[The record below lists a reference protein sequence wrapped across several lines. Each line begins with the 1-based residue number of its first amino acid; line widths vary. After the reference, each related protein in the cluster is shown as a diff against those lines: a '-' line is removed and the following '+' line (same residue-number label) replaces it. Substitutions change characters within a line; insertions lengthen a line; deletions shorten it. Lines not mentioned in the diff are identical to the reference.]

1 MGHAVQ
7 FPNCNKTGK
16 GQASMRKG
24 TTMYRPSKLALIS
37 TCMSAFLLAAALLLA
52 APTLAHADQGTK
64 YVDSTMTITMQKSD
78 AGTASGDTN
87 NSNDKGASATN
98 AKKTVATGDALPLAV
113 AGTAVLV
120 AGAAYCLLQSRRLSA
135 AAQGT
140 RAASGSRG
148 SLAAPEGPSAAAK
161 RVLAVILATALAS
174 SLCFGAFASK
184 ASAAEDGTDPDA
196 GAAET
201 GDELPDLDVECTAN
215 VVIDEEGNVISAD
228 LTLINDSDYIIDV
241 SDIAAP
247 EELADWEAAFDYF
260 YWDEEGGSWDED
272 IYSWFEDDADYWG
285 DDEYG
290 YSDDLAELS
299 AADATLASA
308 DEAAALSD
316 DAALASDT
324 KAEVKAGAKATGAW
338 NGGKVP
344 SNIVAQVKAG
354 GSARLGF
361 QTIIVMK
368 HAVIFDANAPEGTTA
383 TLDGVNSRKTTTVQD
398 GASLPSYRIPDDSA
412 VTCSSKYYFFAGW
425 GTSPTE
431 DPLNGKKKDEV
442 AAANTSMKGPQRYYA
457 LWLKGDSYWLNVANA
472 ANPETGILKNCY
484 EVAEDMEVLHGT
496 KAQTSAGKDKAAVT
510 EEYTNYLNGKSAD
523 GTTDQEVRLYT
534 KWNGSDAGDGANR
547 WVEFRVIQVGEHDG
561 DGSAVTFMAT
571 HSLPTAKQMNPS
583 DSSGGSWANS
593 LMRTDTMTNYVK
605 AGLSG
610 LCKDD
615 ESTGAKTIN
624 KVTTS
629 GGYGSW
635 TEGSTTRDQFWL
647 LSHTEVFG
655 TDGNTL
661 IPGSF
666 REEGTQY
673 AWFANKGVNAKSG
686 EDTSNSAVEKMNLTR
701 AGGLPAGAHDYYA
714 YWWLRSPYVDRS
726 EFFGYVSAKG
736 YPGNYYD
743 SSSYGVVPAF
753 SM

>member
-1 MGHAVQ
+1 
-7 FPNCNKTGK
+7 
-16 GQASMRKG
+16 MRKG
-24 TTMYRPSKLALIS
+24 TTVYRPSKLALIS
-37 TCMSAFLLAAALLLA
+37 ACMSAFLLAALLLA

-87 NSNDKGASATN
+87 SNGKGASATN
-98 AKKTVATGDALPLAV
+98 SKKTVATGDALPLAV
-113 AGTAVLV
+113 AGTVVLV

-135 AAQGT
+135 AQGAQ
-140 RAASGSRG
+140 AASGSRG
-148 SLAAPEGPSAAAK
+148 SLAAPEGLNGAAK

-196 GAAET
+196 GAAEAD
-201 GDELPDLDVECTAN
+201 DELPDLDVECTAN

-241 SDIAAP
+241 SDIVAP

-285 DDEYG
+285 DDEDG

-299 AADATLASA
+299 AADAMLASA

-316 DAALASDT
+316 DAALASDDS
-324 KAEVKAGAKATGAW
+324 AAPNAMVAAVKPGARATGAW
-338 NGGKVP
+338 SGGMVP
-344 SNIVAQVKAG
+344 SSIVDQVRAS
-354 GSARLGF
+354 GSARLTFHTGVYPDF
-361 QTIIVMK
+361 SMLRK
-368 HAVIFDANAPEGTTA
+368 RVIFDANAPDGTTA
-383 TLDGVNSRKTTTVQD
+383 TIDGKGATVSQRVRY
-398 GASLPSYRIPDDSA
+398 GTKLTSSMIPEDSA
-412 VTCSSKYYFFAGW
+412 VKCSNDDYVFVGW
-425 GTSPTE
+425 SE
-431 DPLNGKKKDEV
+431 NKDASASDAKKHSEL
-442 AAANTSMKGPQRYYA
+442 AAAYESIRFDKVYYA
-457 LWLKGDSYWLNVANA
+457 VWARVNPYWLNVANA
-472 ANPETGILKNCY
+472 DDPTKNVLKHRF
-484 EVAEDMEVLHGT
+484 EIAEDMEVLHGT
-496 KAQTSAGKDKAAVT
+496 KAQTSAGKDKAAV
-510 EEYTNYLNGKSAD
+510 EAEYTNYMNGKSAD

-534 KWNGSDAGDGANR
+534 KWNGDDAGDGANR

-571 HSLPTAKQMNPS
+571 HSLPTAKHMNYPES
-583 DSSGGSWANS
+583 NAGSWES
-593 LMRTDTMTNYVK
+593 SQMRRDTMTNYVK

-615 ESTGAKTIN
+615 ESTGAKTIT

-629 GGYGSW
+629 GGWDGYGSW

-655 TDGNTL
+655 TDGNRLVRTY
-661 IPGSF
+661 F
-666 REEGTQY
+666 KAEGTQY
-673 AWFANKGVNAKSG
+673 AWFANKGVNARSG
-686 EDTSNSAVEKMNLTR
+686 WDTFNSAIRKMTQTR
-701 AGGLPAGAHDYYA
+701 AGGDPAGCEGTF
-714 YWWLRSPYVDRS
+714 WSLRSPSVSDSRY
-726 EFFGYVSAKG
+726 FGRVSFG
-736 YPGNYYD
+736 GRPLYSIETNVSG
-743 SSSYGVVPAF
+743 GVVPAF